1 MKIVMT
7 EFAAGRHFGNPEF
20 GGTKIPC
27 TADLFMSYLVEAPA
41 ISKNPTDCLRAAAYS
56 SSGLMSV
63 VEEGDL
69 VDGYA
74 PFCKHLFVGNFVG
87 AEAGVVRITPE
98 NHTLLRTGYEARR
111 EGELPVLARWFDV
124 CDVDPGPPPFLDIIL
139 YSAEQLENEGSEID
153 GDWGIVSINSAESA
167 EESPMNPVTMMRNA
181 LGKSEG
187 GSGVPLDREE
197 YARAVA
203 YWSEY
208 ATIKYTNFE

>member
-27 TADLFMSYLVEAPA
+27 TADLFMSYLVEAP
-41 ISKNPTDCLRAAAYS
+41 
-56 SSGLMSV
+56 V
-63 VEEGDL
+63 VEEEDL

-98 NHTLLRTGYEARR
+98 NHTLLRTGYGARR
-111 EGELPVLARWFDV
+111 EGELPVLTRWFDA
-124 CDVDPGPPPFLDIIL
+124 CDVDPGPPPFLDVIL
-139 YSAEQLENEGSEID
+139 YSAEQIAKEGMKID
-153 GDWGIVSINSAESA
+153 GDWGIVSINSAEAA
-167 EESPMNPVTMMRNA
+167 EESPMNPITMMRNA

-197 YARAVA
+197 YARAAA

-208 ATIKYTNFE
+208 ATIK

>member
-1 MKIVMT
+1 MGFALEIFNWAMNDMRDKEDSMKIAMT

-27 TADLFMSYLVEAPA
+27 TVDLFMSYLVEP
-41 ISKNPTDCLRAAAYS
+41 
-56 SSGLMSV
+56 M
-63 VEEGDL
+63 EEVSEADL
-69 VDGYA
+69 ADGYA

-87 AEAGVVRITPE
+87 AEAGVMKVTPE
-98 NHTLLRTGYEARR
+98 NHALLRTGYVARR
-111 EGELPVLARWFDV
+111 EGELPVLTRWFDA
-124 CDVDPGPPPFLDIIL
+124 CDVDPGPSPFLDIIL
-139 YSAEQLENEGSEID
+139 YSAEQIAKEGMKID
-153 GDWGIVSINSAESA
+153 GDWGIVSINSAEIA
-167 EESPMNPVTMMRNA
+167 KESPMNPITMMRNA

-208 ATIKYTNFE
+208 ATIK